1 MFDKVVVVTKKT
13 LLEELIERF
22 NTRDQARF
30 YIEQMGVSF
39 AEYQN
44 AHDTYLLAVAAI
56 RSAIPSTVRSQF
68 LDRAYLPSFT
78 FGEDNLVVSLG
89 PDGLVVNI
97 AKYLDSQPLLP
108 LNPDPKRIDGVLIPF
123 QVSFAATALQR
134 VLGGFGR
141 RKQVT
146 MAKVT
151 LNDGLSLYGFND
163 LFIGQRSHQS
173 ARYRIELN
181 TQAEDQSSSGVIVST
196 GAGST
201 GWLRSV
207 LTGAAQV
214 VQTYAEADE
223 VEGARAVRDKYA
235 FDWESTYLQYSVR
248 EPFIS
253 KTTSAEMV
261 CGRIEQGQNLQ
272 IISAMPQ
279 NGVIFSDGIE
289 EDYLPFNSGATASI
303 GVAEKRANLVVGL

>member
-1 MFDKVVVVTKKT
+1 M
-13 LLEELIERF
+13 
-22 NTRDQARF
+22 A
-30 YIEQMGVSF
+30 
-39 AEYQN
+39 
-44 AHDTYLLAVAAI
+44 
-56 RSAIPSTVRSQF
+56 
-68 LDRAYLPSFT
+68 
-78 FGEDNLVVSLG
+78 
-89 PDGLVVNI
+89 
-97 AKYLDSQPLLP
+97 
-108 LNPDPKRIDGVLIPF
+108 KRII
-123 QVSFAATALQR
+123 
-134 VLGGFGR
+134 
-141 RKQVT
+141 
-146 MAKVT
+146 

-173 ARYRIELN
+173 ARYRIELD
-181 TQAEDQSSSGVIVST
+181 QQGEDQSSSGIIVST

-214 VQTYAEADE
+214 VQTYAQAGE
-223 VEGARAVRDKYA
+223 VAGAQAVRDKYS
-235 FDWESTYLQYSVR
+235 FDWESTYLRYSVR

-253 KTTSAEMV
+253 KTTSAELV

-303 GVAEKRANLVVGL
+303 GIADKRVNLVVGL